1 MTEEAEQIDRAARRR
16 RTRTKLWLA
25 LALVVFLLAVVMVP
39 PYISISRYKNR
50 ITGIVSAALGRPVHL
65 SSVELRLLPWPGFVI
80 TDLTVDE
87 DPAYGA
93 EPVLHASTVTTAI
106 RLESLWRG
114 RLEISRISVD
124 EASLNL
130 VRAGDG
136 RWNLDSLFRTAAAR
150 TRASDTPS
158 RPVPPLPYLEATN
171 SRINIKNGLEKL
183 PYSLVNADVSFWQEN
198 PGDWRLRLRGQ
209 PSRTDVSLALADT
222 GIVQLEASLRRA
234 PELRQMPLHV
244 EMEWREAQLGQ
255 LSRLILGSDP
265 GWRGDLT
272 GELQLDGT
280 AADAQIKA
288 RLSASGVHRAEFAPA
303 DALDFDANCTL
314 LYHYAARS
322 IENLACDSPLGEGH
336 IRVDGDLPAA
346 GPGKLAVDVL
356 RVPVS
361 AGLDMLRTVRNGI
374 ADDLDA
380 RGTVS
385 GHLAYNPAAV
395 QQTEPQHPN
404 RHAPRGKKS
413 AKTNT
418 VVPGPLQGSLTIEGF
433 RLSGGG
439 LSQPVQLAKIAF
451 SPADAD
457 AGQPQML
464 AATVPV
470 PAGGSSPLTLT
481 LQLAAKG
488 YQLTANGPAAL
499 PRLREFAHLSGL
511 ADTSALDGLAGD
523 PAALDL
529 TVQGPWLPPSFE
541 EPLGAGPASA
551 DQVTGSIVL
560 HEANWK
566 TSAFAN
572 PVAISAAT
580 LHLDGSALAWDPVS
594 FAYGPIKGTASLRIA
609 LTCAPGDTCPPELD
623 LAFDQLDASVLQAQL
638 LGVHPQGNALSSF
651 IDRFTAPASS
661 AWPQFEGTVKAGT
674 LLLGTVTLQNVAIA
688 LRVRATGADFASI
701 DAGLLGG
708 KLHASGSLDAG
719 DKPTYSLE
727 GSIDKA
733 AASPLCAL
741 FKLRCTGGPIDATGK
756 LTLAGLSAEDL
767 ASSASGTLHFDWRS
781 GTVNAS
787 MAPKALARFT
797 RWTADGVI
805 GHNTVIL
812 AQSEVQQGAHKSPA
826 GATITFADPPKIA
839 FQQPE
844 SPKPAKR

>member
-1 MTEEAEQIDRAARRR
+1 MAR
-16 RTRTKLWLA
+16 
-25 LALVVFLLAVVMVP
+25 
-39 PYISISRYKNR
+39 SRFC
-50 ITGIVSAALGRPVHL
+50 TPAPSP
-65 SSVELRLLPWPGFVI
+65 LPF
-80 TDLTVDE
+80 
-87 DPAYGA
+87 ACYRCGA
-93 EPVLHASTVTTAI
+93 
-106 RLESLWRG
+106 G

-136 RWNLDSLFRTAAAR
+136 RWNLDSFFRTAAAR
-150 TRASDTPS
+150 TRASDTPQ
-158 RPVPPLPYLEATN
+158 RPAPPLPYLEATN

-183 PYSLVNADVSFWQEN
+183 PFSLVNADVSFWQEN

-222 GIVQLEASLRRA
+222 GVVQLEASLRRA

-322 IENLACDSPLGEGH
+322 MENLACDSPLGEGH
-336 IRVDGDLPAA
+336 IRVAGDLPAA
-346 GPGKLAVDVL
+346 GPGRLAVDVQ

-361 AGLDMLRTVRNGI
+361 AGLDMLRTLRSGI

-385 GHLAYNPAAV
+385 GQLAYDPAAV
-395 QQTEPQHPN
+395 QQAEPPHPHS
-404 RHAPRGKKS
+404 RAPRGKKS
-413 AKTNT
+413 ATTNT
-418 VVPGPLQGSLTIEGF
+418 VAPGPLQGSLTINGF
-433 RLSGGG
+433 QLSGGG

-451 SPADAD
+451 SPAGAD

-488 YQLTANGPAAL
+488 YQLTANGPTAL

-511 ADTSALDGLAGD
+511 ADTSMLDGLAGE

-529 TVQGPWLPPSFE
+529 AAQGPWLPPSNE
-541 EPLGAGPASA
+541 ESVGAAPSGS
-551 DQVTGSIVL
+551 DQITGTIAL
-560 HEANWK
+560 HDANWK
-566 TSAFAN
+566 SASLAN

-580 LHLDGSALAWDPVS
+580 LHLDGTTLAWDPVS
-594 FAYGPIKGTASLRIA
+594 FAYGPIKGTANLRIA
-609 LTCAPGDTCPPELD
+609 LTCAPGDTCPPQLD
-623 LAFDQLDASVLQAQL
+623 LAFDQLDAGAFQAEL

-651 IDRFTAPASS
+651 IDRFTAPSASP
-661 AWPQFEGTVKAGT
+661 WPQFEGTVKADT
-674 LLLGTVTLQNVAIA
+674 LLLGPVTLQNFAAA
-688 LRVRATGADFASI
+688 LRVRARGADFASI

-708 KLHASGSLDAG
+708 KLHASGSLAAG
-719 DKPTYSLE
+719 DKPIYNLE
-727 GSIDKA
+727 GAVDKA
-733 AASPLCAL
+733 AAPQLCAL
-741 FKLRCTGGPIDATGK
+741 FKLHCTGGLIDASGK
-756 LTLAGLSAEDL
+756 LTLSGLAEKDL
-767 ASSASGTLHFDWRS
+767 ASSATGSLHFEWR
-781 GTVNAS
+781 GGVITTPEV
-787 MAPKALARFT
+787 PKALARFT
-797 RWTADGVI
+797 RWTADGAI
-805 GHNTVIL
+805 GHNTITL
-812 AQSEVQQGAHKSPA
+812 AQSRVQQGGRKSPVDA
-826 GATITFADPPKIA
+826 IITFADPPKIT
-839 FQQPE
+839 FPQPE
-844 SPKPAKR
+844 SPQIAKR